1 VGYVARIQELHGK
14 SRHWTLGLTTDV
26 GRDPGCTVV
35 LHDPLVSSSHAEI
48 RHAANG
54 QYRIVDLGSRHG
66 TYVGATRIHEHLLR
80 HGEEIMIG
88 TTCLRFEA
96 SESEE
101 KDDKSSFLGSIQ
113 DRIPVDDVCAAF
125 LPAKDQKDVERL
137 RTDYERLRA
146 AYLVGQRVAI
156 QGDLDG
162 LLKAIADVA
171 IELLH
176 ADRVAILLMNPETGE
191 PEMRLVKAKEG
202 QDEDVHVSQSI
213 LREVLSKHVGVIS
226 ADAGADSRF
235 GGAKSIMASNMRSAM
250 CVPMLHT
257 GEMLGAIHC
266 DTRLATG
273 VFREADLELFTTI
286 ASQAAV
292 AVRNAMLLQRLQQET
307 STRVQF
313 QRFFSPGVV
322 KQIVGG
328 NMRVNQ
334 RGELRD
340 VTVFFLDIR
349 GFTRMSEN
357 MEPKDVVG
365 LLNAFYSRMVP
376 ILFEHDGTLDKYV
389 GDELMALFGT
399 PQELDD
405 APLAAVACAAAMREE
420 LAVFNAE
427 QEAAGAP
434 TLKIGIGIHSG
445 AALCG
450 IIGSPKTRQ
459 YTAMG
464 DTVNT
469 AARLCSIAKP
479 DEILISRATYDAVE
493 SHVETA
499 TLPPTEVKG
508 KREPLEVFDVR
519 RMLAGHD
526 A

>member
-1 VGYVARIQELHGK
+1 VARLTELHGAG
-14 SRHWTLGLTTDV
+14 RHWTLGLTTDI

-35 LHDPLVSSSHAEI
+35 LHDPLVSASHAEI
-48 RHAANG
+48 SHAANN

-66 TYVGATRIHEHLLR
+66 TYVGAVRIHEHLLR
-80 HGEEIMIG
+80 HGEEIMLG

-96 SESEE
+96 TAGKESA
-101 KDDKSSFLGSIQ
+101 DGPAGDAAIQ
-113 DRIPVDDVCAAF
+113 DRVEVDDVCTAF
-125 LPAKDQKDVERL
+125 PPAKDQDDTEQL
-137 RTDYERLRA
+137 RRDYDRLRA

-156 QGDLDG
+156 QGELDA
-162 LLKAIADVA
+162 LLRAIADVA

-176 ADRVAILLMNPETGE
+176 ADRVAILLKDADTGE
-191 PEMRLVKAKEG
+191 PKMRLVRAKEG
-202 QDEDVHVSQSI
+202 QAEDVKVSQSI
-213 LREVLSKHVGVIS
+213 LREVMNRRVGIIS
-226 ADAGADSRF
+226 ADAGTDARF
-235 GGAKSIMASNMRSAM
+235 GGAQSILASNIRAAM
-250 CVPMLHT
+250 CVPMLHA

-273 VFREADLELFTTI
+273 VFRESDLHLFTTI

-292 AVRNAMLLQRLQQET
+292 AVRNTVLLQRLQRET

-322 KQIVGG
+322 DQIVGG
-328 NMRVNQ
+328 KLRVNQ
-334 RGELRD
+334 RGELRE

-349 GFTRMSEN
+349 GFTRMSEG
-357 MEPKDVVG
+357 MAPKDVVS

-376 ILFEHDGTLDKYV
+376 ILFEYDGTLDKYV

-405 APLAAVACAAAMREE
+405 APLAAVGCAAAMRKALVE
-420 LAVFNAE
+420 FNGE
-427 QEAAGAP
+427 QERAGAP
-434 TLKIGIGIHSG
+434 TLEVGVGIHSG
-445 AALCG
+445 PALCG

-479 DEILISRATYDAVE
+479 GEVLISRATYEAVRE
-493 SHVETA
+493 HVEVQ
-499 TLPPTEVKG
+499 TLPPTAVKG
-508 KREPLEVFDVR
+508 KAEPLEVFDVQEVR
-519 RMLAGHD
+519 PA
-526 A
+526 